1 MYENA
6 NKELGEL
13 IFQLAQGSM
22 SAFEQIYKQ
31 TGKILY
37 RLGNSYFTQRA
48 DVEDAV
54 QDTYLEIYKKAGKFR
69 DNQNACAWITK
80 ISQNLIKN
88 RLKRRKRIDYRETE
102 EIKNIFWKNGEEERI
117 LESRIFLSDLF
128 KNLDCYERALLMT
141 LLGILRNIGIRN
153 TDGRKEGSWCG
164 RTGTRLPTTEKEDES
179 GRIRSSIRTEATGN
193 CGSKATDWNSSMT
206 QREWR
211 A

>member
-54 QDTYLEIYKKAGKFR
+54 QDTYLEIYKKAG
-69 DNQNACAWITK
+69 QIP
-80 ISQNLIKN
+80 
-88 RLKRRKRIDYRETE
+88 
-102 EIKNIFWKNGEEERI
+102 G
-117 LESRIFLSDLF
+117 
-128 KNLDCYERALLMT
+128 
-141 LLGILRNIGIRN
+141 
-153 TDGRKEGSWCG
+153 
-164 RTGTRLPTTEKEDES
+164 
-179 GRIRSSIRTEATGN
+179 
-193 CGSKATDWNSSMT
+193 
-206 QREWR
+206 
-211 A
+211 